1 MTVVQPPTNE
11 KDRIEWALR
20 ERVKELTCLYGIARV
35 TARSDLAVEVVVQQ
49 VVELLPPAWQYP
61 EIASARIVLDG
72 CDYPSLGFREA
83 EIRQVASIIVRDLPR
98 GAVEVHYAE
107 ERPAEAEGAFLAEER
122 SLINEVA
129 RQIAVLVEQR
139 QAEAERS
146 MLEDKLRHVDRLTTI
161 GKLAAGVAHEINEPL
176 GAILGYA
183 QLQLKS
189 FGLPDQTG
197 MDLERIVKA
206 ALHAREVVKKLL
218 LFARQVPSEMR
229 PVALGQVVRDTVFLL
244 EAPCKR
250 AGVQLILRL
259 TKDLP
264 QVMGD
269 PSQLQQ
275 VVLNLGMNAIHA
287 MPRGGTL
294 RFVTDQSGDAVRLAV
309 EDGGEGM
316 PPEVV
321 RRIFDPFYTT
331 KDVGHGTGLGLSVV
345 HGIVSAHGGTVRAES
360 EPGKGSRLEVLLPIA
375 PQDHDGRT

>member
-1 MTVVQPPTNE
+1 MTVVQSPTNE

-35 TARSDLAVEVVVQQ
+35 TARSDLAVEIVVQQ

-72 CDYPSLGFREA
+72 CEYPSVGFRES
-83 EIRQVASIIVRDLPR
+83 ECRQVSSIVVREEQR
-98 GAVEVHYAE
+98 GAIEVHYAGD
-107 ERPAEAEGAFLAEER
+107 RPTEAEGPFLAEER

-139 QAEAERS
+139 QAEAERN

-183 QLQLKS
+183 QLQLRS

-197 MDLERIVKA
+197 KDLERIVKA
-206 ALHAREVVKKLL
+206 ALHAREVVKNLL
-218 LFARQVPSEMR
+218 LFARQLPSEMR

-244 EAPCKR
+244 EAPCKH

-259 TKDLP
+259 AKDLP
-264 QVMGD
+264 EVMGD

-275 VVLNLGMNAIHA
+275 VVLNLGMNAIQA
-287 MPRGGTL
+287 MPRGGAL
-294 RFVTDQSGDAVRLAV
+294 RFVTGRVGDAVCLVV

-321 RRIFDPFYTT
+321 RRVFDPFYTT
-331 KDVGHGTGLGLSVV
+331 KDVGRGTGLGLSVV
-345 HGIVSAHGGTVRAES
+345 HGIVAAHGGSVHAES
-360 EPGKGSRLEVLLPIA
+360 ELGKGSRFEVLLPLA
-375 PQDHDGRT
+375 PRDLDDRA